1 MRIEIIGDDSIS
13 SQARTYAEY
22 RVFAAVSQ
30 VLDTGDVRHASLGLH
45 RTKSGRD
52 CDGVLCKLTVEL
64 HDGDVIRLRT
74 FGDHP
79 YAAINRAVERFRPSS
94 WRARPDDSRREA
106 VAAD

>member
-1 MRIEIIGDDSIS
+1 
-13 SQARTYAEY
+13 
-22 RVFAAVSQ
+22 
-30 VLDTGDVRHASLGLH
+30 
-45 RTKSGRD
+45 
-52 CDGVLCKLTVEL
+52 VLCKLTVEL

-79 YAAINRAVERFRPSS
+79 YAAINRAVERFRQSS